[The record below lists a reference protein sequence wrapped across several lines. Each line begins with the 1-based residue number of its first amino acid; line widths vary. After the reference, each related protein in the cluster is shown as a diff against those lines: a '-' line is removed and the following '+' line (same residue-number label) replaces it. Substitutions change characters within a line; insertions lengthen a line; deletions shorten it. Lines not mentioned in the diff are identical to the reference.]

1 MTAAEYERGG
11 KKQKG
16 IELQVYCSKKGKK
29 NPKKTA
35 KRLFRN
41 LQINGERWLQ
51 KLVITCEIWGID
63 GAGM

>member
-29 NPKKTA
+29 TPPKKQQNVFSETF
-35 KRLFRN
+35 RLMVNVGSRN
-41 LQINGERWLQ
+41 S
-51 KLVITCEIWGID
+51 
-63 GAGM
+63 